1 MKKNISTAGLVV
13 AIICSTFL
21 CHAQTN
27 TKPSPSV
34 STANWQG
41 NKKAAVCVT
50 FDDGCV
56 NQFAIGQAVL
66 DSHNIK
72 GTFNIITDLPSNC
85 DGATNPAGGPNVYGG
100 TANPLYWAMLQK
112 AINVGHEIGAHT
124 VHHPYLGNVW
134 ADTVNG
140 NPEGGRDSVGHEI
153 SKSKVTLEKEL
164 YESDGKTPYSVLTFA
179 YPYGSGQDTI
189 AIVDSVQKYFIA
201 AREAGT
207 YSDVITWDTYAD
219 PLAPPDFNVAD
230 DAFFDYYYQVESY
243 AATDTMSSKWFAR
256 QLDSTIKYSG
266 WFIPMYHN
274 IGGGHSLDSDLYTV
288 SDTSF
293 YAQMDSLV
301 AKKDSLWIAPFRDV
315 ARYSKEKISSSISI
329 ATDTKLTND
338 SIMTIYF
345 SDTIKN
351 PLFNVPLTVLVS
363 GLGCTCSI
371 DSVKQGGKKLVVTK
385 PSKGTIQFEA
395 IPDSGNII
403 IYQDTDTTSRVTA
416 ISTPSAVDYFEL
428 YQNVPNPTSSTTTIS
443 YYLKQGG
450 TVTLELFD
458 INGTTAKTLVSEV
471 QTTGKHSY
479 SLSTD
484 NLSAGI
490 YFYRLTSDNAFDV
503 KKMVIIK

>member
-1 MKKNISTAGLVV
+1 MKKTISRLKLVV
-13 AIICSTFL
+13 AIICYTFL
-21 CHAQTN
+21 CHAQSN

-34 STANWQG
+34 STAYWQG

-56 NQFAIGQAVL
+56 NQFSIGQAVL

-85 DGATNPAGGPNVYGG
+85 DGANNPSGGPNVYGG
-100 TANPLYWAMLQK
+100 TNNPAYWAMLQK

-134 ADTVNG
+134 VDTVNG
-140 NPEGGRDSVGHEI
+140 NPKGGRDSVGHEI

-301 AKKDSLWIAPFRDV
+301 AKKDSFWIAPFRDV

-338 SIMTIYF
+338 SIMTIFF
-345 SDTIKN
+345 SDTIVN
-351 PLFNVPLTVLVS
+351 PLFNIPLTVLVN
-363 GLGCTCSI
+363 GLGCTCDI
-371 DSVKQGGKKLVVTK
+371 DSVKQAGRSLNFIA
-385 PSKGTIQFEA
+385 KGSRLQFNA
-395 IPDSGNII
+395 VPDSGNITI
-403 IYQDTDTTSRVTA
+403 VYARKSSITA
-416 ISTPSAVDYFEL
+416 ISAPSAADYFEL
-428 YQNVPNPTSSTTTIS
+428 YQNVPNPTSSTTAIS

-450 TVTLELFD
+450 AVTLELFD
-458 INGTTAKTLVSEV
+458 INGTMAKTLVSEV

-490 YFYRLTSDNAFDV
+490 YFYRLTSGNAFDV